1 MRLRNAL
8 TVGVTAATIAPAA
21 LTASTAT
28 AAMSMETVR
37 AAASVAVRPAGG
49 ALTGSAAIAGT
60 TGAPAAPVAVRP
72 AGGATLAGSAAVAA
86 TTRTGVAPAGGALT
100 GSAAVAVTSVRSVPA
115 AAPVAVR
122 PAGAAIA
129 RTVVA
134 PVAVRP
140 AAVFPA
146 PPTDKPA
153 GPSAAATR
161 PAPPG
166 KRPADQPTCGKA
178 PDRDFPIDTRIHGGP
193 PTHHA
198 GGGFETWSVDL
209 ANTTGEACQN
219 IHPVIIITGHDPG
232 LTPAR
237 ITLEFYDDKAA
248 LWRPVALET
257 TAEGEVVGV
266 LDDDGRF
273 PGFAVP
279 ARKSVTAKVRFRLA
293 ADAPPNQVTVNAAVV
308 QRQGDDGDW
317 VGESGD
323 YSFAVLGA
331 DGSGTEPS
339 GIAPSRT
346 DGSRTDAGVTPDEL
360 AGTGDGSLMRLG
372 GALGAVLLGGGVLL
386 LASRRLRTGRR

>member
-8 TVGVTAATIAPAA
+8 TVGVTAATIAPAV

-49 ALTGSAAIAGT
+49 A
-60 TGAPAAPVAVRP
+60 
-72 AGGATLAGSAAVAA
+72 TLAGSATVAA

-100 GSAAVAVTSVRSVPA
+100 GSAAVAGTTRTAV
-115 AAPVAVR
+115 APVAVR
-122 PAGAAIA
+122 PAGGVLTGSAAIA
-129 RTVVA
+129 GTTRTLVA

-140 AAVFPA
+140 AAVSPA

-153 GPSAAATR
+153 GPSAAATL
-161 PAPPG
+161 PAPTG
-166 KRPADQPTCGKA
+166 KRPADRQPACGKA

-209 ANTTGEACQN
+209 ANITGEACQN

-266 LDDDGRF
+266 LDGDGRF
-273 PGFAVP
+273 PGLAVP

-346 DGSRTDAGVTPDEL
+346 DGTRTDAGVTPDEL

-372 GALGAVLLGGGVLL
+372 GAFGAVLLGGGVLL

>member
-28 AAMSMETVR
+28 AAMSMEAVR

-60 TGAPAAPVAVRP
+60 NGAPAAPVAVRP
-72 AGGATLAGSAAVAA
+72 AAV
-86 TTRTGVAPAGGALT
+86 
-100 GSAAVAVTSVRSVPA
+100 S
-115 AAPVAVR
+115 
-122 PAGAAIA
+122 
-129 RTVVA
+129 
-134 PVAVRP
+134 
-140 AAVFPA
+140 PA

-153 GPSAAATR
+153 GPSDAATL

-166 KRPADQPTCGKA
+166 KRPADRQPTCGKA

-219 IHPVIIITGHDPG
+219 IHPVIIVTGHDPG

-266 LDDDGRF
+266 LDGDGRF

-346 DGSRTDAGVTPDEL
+346 DGTGTDAGVTPDEL

-386 LASRRLRTGRR
+386 LASRRLRAGRR